1 MKWFLVVC
9 LAFACHTVHATDVHE
24 ATIVIQ
30 DHRFVPSE
38 VAVPADRKIKLTVVN
53 KDSTPEEFE
62 SYELNREKV
71 VVGNSHIIVFVGPLK
86 PGRYPFFGEF
96 HMETAKAV
104 LIAE

>member
-1 MKWFLVVC
+1 MKWFLVGC

-62 SYELNREKV
+62 SYEL
-71 VVGNSHIIVFVGPLK
+71 VGPLK